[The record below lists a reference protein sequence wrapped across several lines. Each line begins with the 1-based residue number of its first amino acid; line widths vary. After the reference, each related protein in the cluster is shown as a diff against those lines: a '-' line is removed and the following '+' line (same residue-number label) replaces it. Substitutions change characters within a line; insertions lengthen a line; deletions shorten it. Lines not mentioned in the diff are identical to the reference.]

1 MIKRLFLMISIFSSL
16 FFIVFPICPQDFL
29 SLENVETEVRLVV
42 GEVHVFK
49 IDFPQRVSIR
59 NPEIADISKVNDSE
73 VVIVAKQQGE
83 TTLTVWDKEGERLFF
98 VVVYPQD
105 AERVEE
111 KIRTLIN
118 QNLGIENVHYKFN
131 ETSGKV
137 MILGEVTPRQFEQV
151 EKVLS
156 GFYDV
161 GGRSLLL
168 DNLLTITEE
177 SKMVEI
183 DCQVLEMNK
192 NDLDRLG
199 FKWVEYLQ
207 IREEPYSAATK
218 TSVAASSGVQTTLSR
233 NVPWSKLWPSHEAS
247 RDAMH
252 ARINFLVRNNRAK
265 VLSRPK
271 LLCLSGKEAKLVV
284 GGEVP
289 YISAST
295 TGAAGT
301 SVSVEYREYGVIL
314 KLRPDVLANDKIL
327 LNVGTEVSELDWANA
342 IVVQSIQVPAFLTRK
357 ADTSLNVVSGDTII
371 IGGLIKNKESKN
383 VDKVPWMGELPIL
396 GGLFRSKE
404 FQDDQTEL
412 VITLTPLIKKSEL
425 ETAKIEAAKAL
436 GKTAVAK
443 PIIYPDYLEKDTVLN
458 DYILSIQRMIFQSL
472 DYPRLAEEAGWQGT
486 MSLKLR
492 IAHTGELI
500 DARISESSGYL
511 SFDNS
516 VIAATK
522 TLSPYPPFPM
532 GIDLEDLWVDIPI
545 VYKMD

>member
-1 MIKRLFLMISIFSSL
+1 MIRRLFLIIGIFSFL
-16 FFIVFPICPQDFL
+16 FFISPPTHSQDFL
-29 SLENVETEVRLVV
+29 SLENVETEIRLVV

-59 NPEIADISKVNDSE
+59 NPEIADISKVSDSE
-73 VVIVAKQQGE
+73 VVVVAKQQGE
-83 TTLTVWDKEGERLFF
+83 TTLTVWDKDGQRQFF

-105 AERVEE
+105 ATRVIE
-111 KIRTLIN
+111 KLNTLIN
-118 QNLGIENVHYKFN
+118 QNLGIENVHYKLN

-161 GGRSLLL
+161 NGKSVLL

-183 DCQVLEMNK
+183 DCQILEINK
-192 NDLDRLG
+192 TDLDRLG

-207 IREEPYSAATK
+207 IREEPYSAATSA
-218 TSVAASSGVQTTLSR
+218 TVAASSGVQTTLNR
-233 NVPWSKLWPSHEAS
+233 DVPWSKLWPSHEAS

-314 KLRPDVLANDKIL
+314 KLRPEVLANEKIL

-371 IGGLIKNKESKN
+371 IGGLIKNEESKN
-383 VDKVPWMGELPIL
+383 VDKVPWMGEVPIL

-412 VITLTPLIKKSEL
+412 VIMLTPLIKKSEL
-425 ETAKIEAAKAL
+425 ETAKLEAAEAL
-436 GKTAVAK
+436 GKTAVSK

-458 DYILSIQRMIFQSL
+458 DYILRVQKMIFQSL
-472 DYPRLAEEAGWQGT
+472 DYPRLAEEAGWQGA
-486 MSLKLR
+486 MSLKLH
-492 IAHTGELI
+492 ISNTGKLI
-500 DARISESSGYL
+500 EARVSESSGYL

-516 VIAATK
+516 VINAVKA
-522 TLSPYPPFPM
+522 LSSYPPFPM